1 MISQELKEE
10 LEDIFEYYEIV
21 MEFKFIDFEIRLNK
35 NFNKIKL
42 KHEQFRHNA
51 GEFNSSINENIKN

>member
-1 MISQELKEE
+1 MISEKLKEE
-10 LEDIFEYYEIV
+10 LENLFDYYETV
-21 MEFKFIDFEIRLNK
+21 MDFKFIELDYKLNE

-51 GEFNSSINENIKN
+51 GEFNSSINENIKS